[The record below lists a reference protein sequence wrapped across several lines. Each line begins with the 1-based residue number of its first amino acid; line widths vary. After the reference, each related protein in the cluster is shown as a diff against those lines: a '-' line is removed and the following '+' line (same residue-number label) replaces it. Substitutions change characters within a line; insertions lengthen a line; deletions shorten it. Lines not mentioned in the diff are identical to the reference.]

1 MVQISDICTEK
12 SFETNLRQVKHLG
25 SQNSNNHSLNYK
37 GKF

>member
-12 SFETNLRQVKHLG
+12 SFEMNLCQVKHLE
-25 SQNSNNHSLNYK
+25 SRNSNNRSLNYK